1 MDNLLNKIASD
12 RHVQAARDA
21 VANLPPPV
29 KKAAKAGMIGV
40 GTTIAVFATPPLLG
54 FTASGVAAGSLAA
67 AVQSAVYGAA
77 VPAGS
82 LFAIMQSVGA
92 TATIVPALIAGVS
105 ASGIAGAAAASQE
118 QDSDANREDG
128 EGGSCGKEADEQ
140 DKNGQ
145 QAQDKNEKQNF
156 TREKVEIRI
165 QRVLSRELGRTRIQ
179 VASPEEDQVSIGD
192 TQDTRHDGTIFRPM
206 NNER

>member
-1 MDNLLNKIASD
+1 MNNLLNKIAND

-29 KKAAKAGMIGV
+29 KKAAKVGMIGV
-40 GTTIAVFATPPLLG
+40 GTTVAVFATPPLLG

-67 AVQSAVYGAA
+67 AIQSAVYGAA

-105 ASGIAGAAAASQE
+105 ASGIAGAAEASQE
-118 QDSDANREDG
+118 QASDANREDEG
-128 EGGSCGKEADEQ
+128 ESCGKEADEQ
-140 DKNGQ
+140 DKDGEQ
-145 QAQDKNEKQNF
+145 EQGKNEKQTS
-156 TREKVEIRI
+156 TREKVETRI
-165 QRVLSRELGRTRIQ
+165 QRVLSRELGRARIQ
-179 VASPEEDQVSIGD
+179 VASPEEDQVSIGGIQN
-192 TQDTRHDGTIFRPM
+192 TGHDGEIFRPM